1 MVDECP
7 DKPQQAWDASEDA
20 GKVTD
25 TVLEETLKTAPQS
38 PPGPVPVEGLP
49 GYPGTLTDASAVGW
63 RRSMVKRALDIVLA
77 GTGLVVSSP
86 LWGLIALAIKLED
99 RGPIF
104 YGQDRVGKDGKV
116 FQVLKFRSM
125 VPDAEAVVGPVQS
138 GDDDPRV
145 TRVGRVL
152 RDTALDELPQ
162 LWNIL
167 IGQMSF
173 VGPRALRPGEIEVD
187 GRGEC
192 VPLEAIPGYAER
204 HAVVPGLTGL
214 AQVYAP
220 RDIPR
225 LQKFRYDVLYIRRRT
240 FWLDLRLIAV
250 SFWISL
256 RGHWEHRARKF

>member
-1 MVDECP
+1 MT
-7 DKPQQAWDASEDA
+7 QAA
-20 GKVTD
+20 
-25 TVLEETLKTAPQS
+25 LEEKLRTEAESAPR
-38 PPGPVPVEGLP
+38 PPQAEGFS
-49 GYPGTLTDASAVGW
+49 GYPGILTDAVAPWWNGSVT
-63 RRSMVKRALDIVLA
+63 KRTLDFVLA
-77 GTGLVVSSP
+77 ATGLLFSAP

-99 RGPIF
+99 RGPILF
-104 YGQDRVGKDGKV
+104 GQDRVGRDGNV

-125 VPDAEAVVGPVQS
+125 VPEAEAAVGPLQS
-138 GDDDPRV
+138 AHGDPRI

-152 RDTALDELPQ
+152 RATALDELPQ
-162 LWNIL
+162 FWNIL

-173 VGPRALRPGEIEVD
+173 VGPRALRPGEIEVN

-225 LQKFRYDVLYIRRRT
+225 LQKVRYDVLYVRRRT
-240 FWLDLRLIAV
+240 LWLDLQLIAV
-250 SFWISL
+250 SLWISV
-256 RGHWEHRARKF
+256 RGRWEHRARKF